1 MRYFDVC
8 NGDADG
14 LIARHQFRLAFPVP
28 TVDVT
33 LITGTKRDIS
43 LLRQIPAQ
51 TKLVLDADI
60 SVFDISYDQNA
71 DRVLE
76 LLEAGATIRYFDHHR
91 ANKLQAHQRLAAHID
106 TSASV
111 CTSLIV
117 DRHLNGAFHAWAIC
131 AAFGDN
137 LHSAA
142 ERLAAN
148 AGFTIKQTN
157 CLRELGECLNY
168 NAYGESISDLCF
180 APSELAQ
187 RMAPYESPFEF
198 VANEDVLERLQI
210 TYAADLQLARTT
222 PPAFESDVSATF
234 ILPDASWAR
243 RVSGAFAN
251 ELASRY
257 PRRAHAVLNK
267 LASGAYLV
275 SIRAPKSAPFRAHEI
290 AVRFKGGGGRE
301 AAAGIN
307 ELPSED
313 LAQFAWLL
321 DETYRKKTVTGMG
334 DVLGGGH

>member
-14 LIARHQFRLAFPVP
+14 LIARHQYRLAFPVP
-28 TVDVT
+28 AVDVT
-33 LITGTKRDIS
+33 LITGTKRNIS
-43 LLRQIPAQ
+43 LLKRIPVRA
-51 TKLVLDADI
+51 KFVLDADI
-60 SVFDISYDQNA
+60 SVFDVSYDQNA
-71 DRVLE
+71 EHALE
-76 LLEAGATIRYFDHHR
+76 LLEAGATMRYFDHHS
-91 ANKLQAHQRLAAHID
+91 ASKLQSHPRLVAHID
-106 TSASV
+106 TSANV

-117 DRHLNGAFHAWAIC
+117 DRHLNGAYRAWAIC

-142 ERLAAN
+142 EQLAEK
-148 AGFTIKQTN
+148 AGFTIKQAT

-168 NAYGESISDLCF
+168 NAYGESVSDLCF

-198 VANEDVLERLQI
+198 VANEDILERLQV
-210 TYAADLQLARTT
+210 TLAADLQLARTI
-222 PPAFESDVSATF
+222 PPTFDSDVSATF

-257 PRRAHAVLNK
+257 PGRAHAVLNK
-267 LASGAYLV
+267 LPSGAYLV
-275 SIRAPKSAPFRAHEI
+275 SIRAPILTPFRAHEI

-307 ELPSED
+307 ELPGED
-313 LAQFAWLL
+313 LALFSSLL
-321 DETYRKKTVTGMG
+321 DDTYRKTDET
-334 DVLGGGH
+334 LGSSL